1 MPKKIEKTEKKEKEK
16 TAEIK
21 EEKSEKK
28 KLERKSK
35 TPKTLKENKTNK
47 DKEKPIDKK
56 SQKIN
61 KDKIEKS
68 EEEKSETKKISS
80 EDKSSLSE
88 DKSSKDKKSEEKKE
102 EPKIEKRKER
112 KERIGVLNI
121 YTTFN
126 NTIMNLTDLSGKS
139 IAKFGGGQST
149 KQDRLKANPTIAMF
163 VSQRI
168 AEEAR
173 DNGITGFYV
182 KIRAKTGQNNPG
194 PGAHAAIKSLT
205 RAGFRILSIMDTTR
219 VPRGGPK
226 KKGGRRGRRP

>member
-1 MPKKIEKTEKKEKEK
+1 MPKEVKTKIEKEKPKVEEAKPEEEKPKIKEK
-16 TAEIK
+16 TIED
-21 EEKSEKK
+21 K
-28 KLERKSK
+28 KL
-35 TPKTLKENKTNK
+35 
-47 DKEKPIDKK
+47 I
-56 SQKIN
+56 
-61 KDKIEKS
+61 
-68 EEEKSETKKISS
+68 
-80 EDKSSLSE
+80 
-88 DKSSKDKKSEEKKE
+88 SKDSEEKPEEKKQ
-102 EPKIEKRKER
+102 EPKIEKKKEKKDR
-112 KERIGVLNI
+112 VGILNI

-126 NTIMNLTDLSGKS
+126 NTLMNLTDLSGKS

-149 KQDRLKANPTIAMF
+149 TQDRLKANPTIAMF

-182 KIRAKTGQNNPG
+182 RVRAKTGQNNPG

-219 VPRGGPK
+219 IPRGGPK